1 MSESSGRPP
10 RTDGTTDPYDP
21 YAAPIAGSGEHAAR
35 TGAVTHDPLDTS
47 LPYEPGL
54 SGFGGTGRD
63 VGSAEGTSST
73 DQGTSGSGGAGEKAK
88 QTGEKA
94 KQQASQVADDAKAKG
109 THVRDVAADEASNV
123 AGEAKSQA
131 KGLLETTRS
140 EVSDQAAQQT
150 KRAASGL
157 STLGEQL
164 QSLASGDPQ
173 DGPAK
178 DLAQQAADRVSA
190 AARWMEGREPADLL
204 QDVQRFARRRPGTF
218 LAIAAGVG
226 LVAGRLTRGVAADA
240 KEQKDAKDASSGTS
254 QPTGTSYGTGTSY
267 DAGSAYDAGTSYD
280 TGSSYGTTPYG
291 AGASDDLLGG
301 PDLGRAR

>member
-35 TGAVTHDPLDTS
+35 TGRVTNDPLDTS

-63 VGSAEGTSST
+63 AGTTES
-73 DQGTSGSGGAGEKAK
+73 TSGSGGGADNAK

-109 THVRDVAADEASNV
+109 THVRDVASDQASGVAD
-123 AGEAKSQA
+123 EAKSQA

-150 KRAASGL
+150 KRAATGL

-164 QSLASGDPQ
+164 QALASGDPQ

-226 LVAGRLTRGVAADA
+226 LVAGRLTRGVAVDA
-240 KEQKDAKDASSGTS
+240 KEQKDVKDASSGTS

-267 DAGSAYDAGTSYD
+267 DAGSSYDAGTSYG

-301 PDLGRAR
+301 SDLGRAR

>member
-63 VGSAEGTSST
+63 TGPVE
-73 DQGTSGSGGAGEKAK
+73 GTSGSGGAGEKAK

-94 KQQASQVADDAKAKG
+94 KQQASQVADEAKAKG
-109 THVRDVAADEASNV
+109 THVRDVAADQASGV
-123 AGEAKSQA
+123 ADEAKSQA

-140 EVSDQAAQQT
+140 ELSDQAAQQT
-150 KRAASGL
+150 ERAASGL

-164 QSLASGDPQ
+164 QSLVSGDPQ

-178 DLAQQAADRVSA
+178 DLVQQAADRVSA

-240 KEQKDAKDASSGTS
+240 KDQKDQKDASSASGTS
-254 QPTGTSYGTGTSY
+254 RATGTSY
-267 DAGSAYDAGTSYD
+267 DAGTPSYGASSYDADKT
-280 TGSSYGTTPYG
+280 YGTGTV
-291 AGASDDLLGG
+291 DDAFGG
-301 PDLGRAR
+301 SDLGRAR

>member
-88 QTGEKA
+88 Q
-94 KQQASQVADDAKAKG
+94 QASQVADDAKAKG

-140 EVSDQAAQQT
+140 ELSDQAAQQT
-150 KRAASGL
+150 ERAASGL

-164 QSLASGDPQ
+164 QSLVSGDPQ

-178 DLAQQAADRVSA
+178 DLVQQAADRVSA

-240 KEQKDAKDASSGTS
+240 KDQKDEKDASSASGTS
-254 QPTGTSYGTGTSY
+254 QATGTSY
-267 DAGSAYDAGTSYD
+267 DARTPSYDASPYD
-280 TGSSYGTTPYG
+280 ADKTYGTGTGTGTAYG
-291 AGASDDLLGG
+291 TGTVDDTFGG